1 MSIRSVGSSSL
12 HALSRV
18 IAAGFVAAAISA
30 GLVMGC
36 NKDDTSAAPVPAAG
50 EGKLDCAKAVARRT
64 ECLPELKVDGGAK
77 QVALCESI
85 AASDP
90 MKAKAQFGS
99 CLDAP
104 SCAEYAKCA
113 MALAAEQAKFS
124 QAAKATRR
132 LVELHRLV
140 SEKKWSDAGT
150 ICRVYADA
158 TVESPDFKAACE
170 AVAAAAVKAIS
181 DELVAIRDK
190 LLSEDTVL
198 KCVDLLA
205 VAKKVSPEAL
215 AAAEVLC
222 AELKVVRRVTEARAA
237 VGKAREDLSAQV
249 PFQCEWALRDL
260 DGIESAWAQSTRS
273 AVAKECNVDL
283 PKELISAAE
292 KRLLAMRDSG
302 DTKDGFSRCFEFKR
316 LAKTLSVDAA
326 ARAEALCDEVDLASD
341 VKKALDEAADATEK
355 QAEELPFA
363 CDYTIERL
371 EKLGTSDWAKERI
384 VALARACYIDVG
396 KSILAKK
403 VPGMNVGCDY
413 HVQKV
418 FDGVTRFK
426 LADAAIDG
434 LVLQA
439 RAQCQRAPE

>member
-1 MSIRSVGSSSL
+1 MFSRFTGSSSFDAPPVL
-12 HALSRV
+12 SVRSFLPFFVCAGLALGCGKDD
-18 IAAGFVAAAISA
+18 AATAPAVAAS
-30 GLVMGC
+30 
-36 NKDDTSAAPVPAAG
+36 

-64 ECLPELKVDGGAK
+64 ECLPELKVDGGAE

-99 CLDAP
+99 CLEEP

-132 LVELHRLV
+132 LAELHRLV
-140 SEKKWSDAGT
+140 AEKKWSDAGT

-158 TVESPDFKAACE
+158 TVESPDFKAACD

-181 DELVAIRDK
+181 DELAAIRDK
-190 LLSEDTVL
+190 LLPEDTVL

-237 VGKAREDLSAQV
+237 VEKARKELSAQV

-260 DGIESAWAQSTRS
+260 DGIESPWAKSTRT
-273 AVAKECNVDL
+273 AVAKECNEDL

-292 KRLLAMRDSG
+292 KGLAAMRDSG

-316 LAKTLSVDAA
+316 LAKTLSADAA

-371 EKLGTSDWAKERI
+371 EKLGTSEWAKGRVET
-384 VALARACYIDVG
+384 LARACYIDVG

-403 VPGMNVGCDY
+403 VPGMKFGCDY

-426 LADAAIDG
+426 LADPAIDG

-439 RAQCQRAPE
+439 RTQCQRTPE